1 MADEK
6 FISKYTSTEIE
17 AILDKVKLDMQT
29 IQYTQQEIQTLL
41 SKIDNMTQPT
51 KTSDLNNDSGFIINT
66 VSNLVN
72 YYTKTQTYSKQEVDT
87 LIASVT
93 SGGFERV
100 NELPTENISMSKIY
114 LVPSTTTKTK
124 NIYDEYI
131 NLDGTSKGW
140 EMIGDTKI
148 NLSNYVTIDAL
159 NTALANY
166 VTSEA
171 LNTLLNAKQSKNL
184 SSPLTINGSQV
195 TTVEGAIIALNSAIN
210 GEPTP
215 TPTPTEEPTQEP
227 TQEPTPTEE
236 PTQEPT
242 PTEEPTIEPPTEEPT
257 QEEPTPTEE
266 PTEEEPTP
274 TEEPTTEPEPPTE
287 EPQPPENTEE

>member
-1 MADEK
+1 
-6 FISKYTSTEIE
+6 
-17 AILDKVKLDMQT
+17 MQT

-72 YYTKTQTYSKQEVDT
+72 YYTKTQTYSKQEVNT

-100 NELPTENISMSKIY
+100 NELPTENISISKIY

-131 NLDGTSKGW
+131 NLDGTSEGW

-159 NTALANY
+159 NAALANY

-236 PTQEPT
+236 PTHEPT
-242 PTEEPTIEPPTEEPT
+242 PTEEPTIEPTTEEPT